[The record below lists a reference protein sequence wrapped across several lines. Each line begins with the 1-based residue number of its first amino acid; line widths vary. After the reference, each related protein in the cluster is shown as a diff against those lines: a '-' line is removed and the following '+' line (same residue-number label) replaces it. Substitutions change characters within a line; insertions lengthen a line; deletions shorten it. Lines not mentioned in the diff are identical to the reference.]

1 MGSFSEIAGVRSRF
15 VGGGFVGGAF
25 RHDSGN
31 PLGSNHAVMAGC
43 LPTRFWQW
51 GQKKVLRW
59 A

>member
-1 MGSFSEIAGVRSRF
+1 MGSVGEIAGVMSRF
-15 VGGGFVGGAF
+15 VEGGFGGGAF
-25 RHDSGN
+25 RRDPVS
-31 PLGSNHAVMAGC
+31 PLRSNHAVMAGC